1 MDNGTTFGSTENLS
15 NNRVIQ
21 QMRRYNHIF
30 LGASRNN
37 EMHMS
42 FDDAINLSPGQGR
55 SIDPQIAASKKIGQ
69 FL

>member
-1 MDNGTTFGSTENLS
+1 MP
-15 NNRVIQ
+15 
-21 QMRRYNHIF
+21 RYNNIF

-55 SIDPQIAASKKIGQ
+55 SIDPQIAALEKNRTVFVVWRLSIGLAIYTGKLEDS
-69 FL
+69 F